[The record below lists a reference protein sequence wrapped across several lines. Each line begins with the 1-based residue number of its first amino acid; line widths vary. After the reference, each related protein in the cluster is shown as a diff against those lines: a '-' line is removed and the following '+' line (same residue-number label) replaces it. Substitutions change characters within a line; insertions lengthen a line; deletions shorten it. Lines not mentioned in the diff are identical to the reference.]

1 MVAPFS
7 DLQKHCECKTCRI
20 GGGAVALLVLCELLT
35 GEAPE
40 TVQAP
45 RSGQVI
51 RAAAPVFPFE
61 VFKTILVPP
70 CSSELHT
77 MCRHCFYAT
86 ERARARGEG
95 SGEPDDET
103 SWASNQI
110 CRHVLLSD
118 PAPALPQMHR
128 VCDIVSLWYM
138 QLSWAPT
145 SS

>member
-51 RAAAPVFPFE
+51 PCSSTGFSFE
-61 VFKTILVPP
+61 VLKTILVPP
-70 CSSELHT
+70 CSLELHT
-77 MCRHCFYAT
+77 MC
-86 ERARARGEG
+86 
-95 SGEPDDET
+95 
-103 SWASNQI
+103 
-110 CRHVLLSD
+110 
-118 PAPALPQMHR
+118 
-128 VCDIVSLWYM
+128 
-138 QLSWAPT
+138 
-145 SS
+145 